1 MTIDCSM
8 QLKNVRRNTA
18 LMQMRDENRR
28 RMEEEVK
35 TAIGIDVQKC
45 RQDLDMERKV
55 GFVLLLVLPKV
66 RLICFFGGHV
76 VIIIISA
83 KRQGIV

>member
-1 MTIDCSM
+1 M